1 MLRRLGLLA
10 VFLLTTLVCAQ
21 KQAVDPAR
29 LDAVKEFQ
37 KFFKKYK
44 EEAQQ
49 VEAVLT
55 LKGNECPPA
64 VEELLK
70 LMKHPSATVQQTALQ
85 VLSSYQEQ
93 ATFQPYID
101 SLATLKDEE
110 QRAVIVKVLGAAKI
124 GRAHV

>member
-1 MLRRLGLLA
+1 MLRRILAFTVLLLSCCA
-10 VFLLTTLVCAQ
+10 LLRAQ
-21 KQAVDPAR
+21 PQARQPVDPGR

-37 KFFKKYK
+37 KQFKKYK

-55 LKGNECPPA
+55 LKGNECQPA

-70 LMKHPSATVQQTALQ
+70 LLKHPVAGVQQAALT
-85 VLSSYQEQ
+85 VLSTYQEP

-101 SLATLKDEE
+101 ALPTN
-110 QRAVIVKVLGAAKI
+110 
-124 GRAHV
+124 